1 MLRDLRRRLFPAR
14 SEPAPPAAVATGTGR
29 RPALDDAAGKAAAAR
44 RRAEDDPHAAIT
56 VLEAYRT
63 QYAPDPHVLHALCLA
78 YQRAGRSEQAIAVAH
93 EAIPLC
99 FRRGQG
105 LMAAELFESL
115 EGDADAL
122 GLGRAELLALGGALS
137 RTPHWNLG
145 FRALASVLMRQPGDE
160 NARRELLRTAEFL
173 EGQAGLAAEAA
184 KVYQF
189 LLVLTEDEERAGEI
203 ERRLAAALQHVA
215 PPVPATAAAEPGAGA
230 GAGAGAAVGPRWD
243 DFIRSLDS

>member
-14 SEPAPPAAVATGTGR
+14 SEPAPPPASPAAGAGR
-29 RPALDDAAGKAAAAR
+29 RPALDDAPGKAAAAR
-44 RRAEDDPHAAIT
+44 RRADDDPHAAIT
-56 VLEAYRT
+56 VLESYRA
-63 QYAPDPHVLHALCLA
+63 QYAPDAHVLHALCLA
-78 YQRAGRSEQAIAVAH
+78 YQRAGRSEQAIAIAH

-105 LMAAELFESL
+105 LLAAELFEAL

-137 RTPHWNLG
+137 HTAHWSLG
-145 FRALASVLMRQPGDE
+145 FRALASVLMRQPGDGE
-160 NARRELLRTAEFL
+160 AQRELVRMAEFL
-173 EGQAGLAAEAA
+173 DGQAGLAAEAA

-189 LLVLTEDEERAGEI
+189 LLVVTDDEERQGEI
-203 ERRLAAALQHVA
+203 ERRLATVLGRMAG
-215 PPVPATAAAEPGAGA
+215 PVTATVEAGA
-230 GAGAGAAVGPRWD
+230 GVGPRWD